1 MGTKKI
7 TERQKTEM
15 KKLRALGLSLRRIG
29 KIYEVDEKA
38 VRYILSRKL
47 STQKP

>member
-7 TERQKTEM
+7 TERQKTEI

-29 KIYEVDEKA
+29 KIYDIDDKA
-38 VRYILSRKL
+38 VRYILEKL
-47 STQKP
+47 STDKP